1 MASRARSQLTS
12 KKVVQL
18 FSAPHAWLI
27 IALVFGSNRNFW
39 LNSTRG
45 FILCAERRGWVEQEN
60 DGVVRVSTSK
70 AKTHALRS
78 NKVATLMQ
86 VEYILYND
94 ND

>member
-1 MASRARSQLTS
+1 MESWNGRTVGRWGEKGKSKINDGLQMA
-12 KKVVQL
+12 
-18 FSAPHAWLI
+18 
-27 IALVFGSNRNFW
+27 G
-39 LNSTRG
+39 
-45 FILCAERRGWVEQEN
+45 EQEN